1 MNQKKSVIKELF
13 KITSIIITLALIIK
27 LSYELKWLDVLLG
40 IYKLESKPD
49 SVQSISL
56 KTMAF
61 IAKTGNEMAFLQH
74 MEANDWKFV
83 RYYGRGMLFDK
94 SGFELLIT
102 KNTFFGKYAFY
113 EVTSKSLFEMV

>member
-1 MNQKKSVIKELF
+1 MQLV
-13 KITSIIITLALIIK
+13 KITSIIATIALIIK
-27 LSYELKWLDVLLG
+27 LSYELKWLDVLMG
-40 IYKLESKPD
+40 IYKLESKPET
-49 SVQSISL
+49 VQSVSL

-61 IAKTGNEMAFLQH
+61 VAKTGNETAFLQH

-102 KNTFFGKYAFY
+102 KNTFFGRYAFY
-113 EVTSKSLFEMV
+113 EVTSKSLFEMI